1 VIPRTQTPD
10 FSPSVL
16 LGPSTDLCIVMLSGL
31 GDVVLA
37 LPAVNALKRDDARR
51 RVTWVVEPMPS
62 GILRH
67 HPAVDD
73 VVVYRKRPTLRGARD
88 LWRDLGGRRFD
99 ATLNFNIYLK
109 GIPPTV
115 FSRAPLRVGFARPRS
130 RDLAWLAIN
139 RHVVPHGHQHFVDDF
154 LQFLELLDIPPP
166 IAPEWRIR
174 FTPAERAAQREFFA
188 RFGGR
193 PVATIIPASGRP
205 AKDWLPER
213 WAEVAQGLDRE
224 HGFRVLLSGGPG
236 ARENALAR
244 AIAGAVSPPP
254 IVALGDDV
262 RRLAWILDGSRLV
275 LGPDT
280 GPLHVARALDVPVIG
295 LYGHTNPRRVG
306 PYRAFED
313 LWIDA
318 YTDRGEAPD
327 PAADAGKAGQMDR
340 ISVDAVLER
349 VERALARYPRARGE
363 ARGGAA

>member
-1 VIPRTQTPD
+1 VGNPGKIFEPRSRCGNP
-10 FSPSVL
+10 V
-16 LGPSTDLCIVMLSGL
+16 DLCIVLLSGL
-31 GDVVLA
+31 GDVVLG
-37 LPAVNALKRDDARR
+37 LPVVNALKRDDARR

-73 VVVYRKRPTLRGARD
+73 VVVYRKRPALRGARE
-88 LWRDLGGRRFD
+88 LWRDLRERRFD
-99 ATLNFNIYLK
+99 TTLNFNIYLK

-130 RDLAWLAIN
+130 RDLAWLALN
-139 RHVVPHGHQHFVDDF
+139 CHVVPRRHQHFVDDF
-154 LQFLELLDIPPP
+154 LQFLEPLDIPPP
-166 IAPEWRIR
+166 IAPEWRIC
-174 FTPAERAAQREFFA
+174 FTAAERAAQREFFA
-188 RFGGR
+188 RLGGR

-205 AKDWLPER
+205 AKDWLAER
-213 WAEVAQGLDRE
+213 WAEVAQRLDRE
-224 HGFRVLLSGGPG
+224 HGFRVVLSGGPG
-236 ARENALAR
+236 AREGALAR

-280 GPLHVARALDVPVIG
+280 GPVHVARALDVPVIG
-295 LYGHTNPRRVG
+295 LYGHTNPRHVG

-313 LWIDA
+313 LWVDA
-318 YTDRGEAPD
+318 YTDPGAAPD
-327 PAADAGKAGQMDR
+327 PAAHAGKTGRMER